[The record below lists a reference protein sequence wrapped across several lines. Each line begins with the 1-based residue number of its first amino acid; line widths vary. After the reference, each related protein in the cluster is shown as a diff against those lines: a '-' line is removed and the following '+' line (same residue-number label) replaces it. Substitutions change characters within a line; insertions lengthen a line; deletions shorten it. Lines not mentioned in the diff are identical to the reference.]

1 MANTVLDVG
10 KTEVNKLDRT
20 LPPHGTFSLVGDRQ
34 ETGKQ
39 IRKLPPDGCAGEDG
53 VMCGRATAG
62 CRAPEGGFGQCHQ

>member
-10 KTEVNKLDRT
+10 KTEVNKLERT

-39 IRKLPPDGCAGEDG
+39 IN
-53 VMCGRATAG
+53 M
-62 CRAPEGGFGQCHQ
+62 